1 MIPLWEPTPSQKTP
15 WVTWSI
21 LLACIV
27 AFAIQH
33 TRDPFT
39 QRALI
44 EAYAFFPSLI
54 DKSGGALGP
63 WSRAWSAMFLH
74 TGITHLIV
82 NCLYLWVFG
91 DRVEAK
97 LGHGRFAAL
106 FAMSGLFGAIAQWA
120 TTPAAG
126 VPMVGASAAIAGVL
140 AARLVF
146 FAKEPIAV
154 FNLYKI
160 DPLPAWLPVGGW
172 FVVQAVMA
180 WLASRDV
187 HQARTAAHAAHL
199 GGFAGGLLI
208 ALLFRSEMRA
218 LLKEAR

>member
-1 MIPLWEPTPSQKTP
+1 
-15 WVTWSI
+15 
-21 LLACIV
+21 LLLCV
-27 AFAIQH
+27 VVFAVHH
-33 TRDPFT
+33 TRDPYT

-44 EAYAFFPSLI
+44 DAYAFFPSLI

-63 WSRAWSAMFLH
+63 WSRVWTALFMH
-74 TGITHLIV
+74 TGATHLLI
-82 NCLYLWVFG
+82 NGLYLWVFG
-91 DRVEAK
+91 DRVESK

-106 FAMSGLFGAIAQWA
+106 FALSALAGAIAQWA

-146 FAKEPIAV
+146 FAKQPVAV

-172 FVVQAVMA
+172 FVVQAIMA
-180 WLASRDV
+180 WMASRDV
-187 HQARTAAHAAHL
+187 HQARTAAYAAHL

-208 ALLFRSEMRA
+208 SLLFRREIRTQTSE
-218 LLKEAR
+218 LLGPSTSA